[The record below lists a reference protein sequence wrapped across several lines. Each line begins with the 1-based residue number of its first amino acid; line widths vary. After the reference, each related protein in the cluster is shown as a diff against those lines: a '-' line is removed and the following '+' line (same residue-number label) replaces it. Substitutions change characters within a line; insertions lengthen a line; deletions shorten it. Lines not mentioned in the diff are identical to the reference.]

1 MYINKSLSFLEQ
13 VVIALGEKNRD
24 HIPYRQSKLTHLLR
38 DSIGSNCNTLMI
50 ANVWGEKEQ
59 IEETMSTLRFA
70 QRMMLIKNPL
80 LKNIRQDPTLLIQQ
94 YEREIKMLKQEL
106 TMHDTLSSRGH
117 VSYDPLTEVERYEI
131 QQQVRHYLGGSLAEI
146 PIVNLR
152 QIRETFSQFKLV
164 VGTLE
169 SEIEAR
175 VKQKAGVAGAES
187 GSGSGIGQKSPGS
200 GAEHGGYVGD
210 IDGQGFGVG
219 VAPTNTRAVP
229 GSVVAATKVKSR
241 RKSKDMPVSVSM
253 AMAEQHAK
261 GPPSPPDG
269 GASQMITEAIVE
281 EREQTVNEANKPSTP
296 PARSEAFEEFK
307 RERGS
312 EINRILN
319 ENKSV
324 LKEKQKTASALATS
338 INTAKKQI
346 DEARLVIEQKK
357 HERMEEDGLV
367 DEEGEPIISE
377 EEFSALS
384 RLREVTASEPRAP
397 MFYWT
402 PRPPF

>member
-1 MYINKSLSFLEQ
+1 
-13 VVIALGEKNRD
+13 
-24 HIPYRQSKLTHLLR
+24 
-38 DSIGSNCNTLMI
+38 
-50 ANVWGEKEQ
+50 
-59 IEETMSTLRFA
+59 
-70 QRMMLIKNPL
+70 
-80 LKNIRQDPTLLIQQ
+80 
-94 YEREIKMLKQEL
+94 
-106 TMHDTLSSRGH
+106 
-117 VSYDPLTEVERYEI
+117 
-131 QQQVRHYLGGSLAEI
+131 
-146 PIVNLR
+146 
-152 QIRETFSQFKLV
+152 
-164 VGTLE
+164 
-169 SEIEAR
+169 
-175 VKQKAGVAGAES
+175 
-187 GSGSGIGQKSPGS
+187 
-200 GAEHGGYVGD
+200 
-210 IDGQGFGVG
+210 
-219 VAPTNTRAVP
+219 
-229 GSVVAATKVKSR
+229 
-241 RKSKDMPVSVSM
+241 
-253 AMAEQHAK
+253 
-261 GPPSPPDG
+261 
-269 GASQMITEAIVE
+269 MITEAIVE